1 MSLTA
6 GNHYPLT
13 LMEIGFVVGGE
24 VMVDIGCTTARRRR
38 QNEKIE
44 STTRGK
50 DEAEEWDF
58 IFREWLNN

>member
-1 MSLTA
+1 M
-6 GNHYPLT
+6 
-13 LMEIGFVVGGE
+13 VGGE